1 MHDFFI
7 ADLHN
12 INILNVAVN
21 KLSKIYSQCV
31 KNVFHVIIDN

>member
-1 MHDFFI
+1 MIFL

-21 KLSKIYSQCV
+21 KLSKIYSQYV